1 MVKRLYKKIRRNNKK
16 GLSDIVTTVILVA
29 LSMAAVVIV
38 WVFIN
43 NLIKGQIKSTESCFG
58 NFDKVKLNGQYTC
71 YDIQNNIFRIS
82 LTVGNVQVDKV
93 IISVSSASAVK
104 SYEITNTA
112 QAIDGLV
119 LYSGGD
125 VILPGKNSG
134 LTYNATGFPSN
145 IDLIQIAP
153 VISGTQCEISDTI
166 SEIEF
171 CQ

>member
-1 MVKRLYKKIRRNNKK
+1 MVKRLYKKNKR
-16 GLSDIVTTVILVA
+16 GLSAIVTTVILVA
-29 LSMAAVVIV
+29 LSMAAVVLV
-38 WVFIN
+38 WVFVN
-43 NLIKGQIKSTESCFG
+43 NMIKGQLKNAESCFG

-82 LTVGNVQVDKV
+82 LTIGNVQVEKV
-93 IISVSSASAVK
+93 IVSVSSASAVK

-112 QAIDGLV
+112 PIIPFTDLFM
-119 LYSGGD
+119 YSGGD
-125 VILPGKNSG
+125 VVLPGKNSG
-134 LTYNATGFPSN
+134 LTYNATGFPST

-153 VISGTQCEISDTI
+153 VISGTQCEVSDSI